1 MKELKSHYMHLLA
14 LCIVTVWG
22 TTFVST
28 KILINSGLRPS
39 DIFFLRFLLAYIC
52 ICAFSLKKKVW
63 ADSVKDEFLLLLT
76 GVCGGSLYF
85 LTENI
90 ALTYSYCS
98 NVSLLVCSTPM
109 LTTLLLGVCYKEER
123 VNKKQLLFSV
133 LALIGMALVVLN
145 GHFVLKLSPKGDLLA
160 LVAAVTWAVYSL
172 LVRVLNGRYSMLFIT
187 RKVFFYGLLTIV
199 PCFLIWPLQTD
210 LSLYSQPVVFLN
222 ILFLGVVASFLCYW
236 GWNIVMHSLGVVRAT
251 NYIYINPI
259 VTLITSYLCLS
270 ERVTWLALVGA
281 AMILCGIYFVDR
293 FRKK

>member
-1 MKELKSHYMHLLA
+1 MKEVKSHYMHLLA

-28 KILINSGLRPS
+28 KVLINSGLRPS
-39 DIFFLRFLLAYIC
+39 DIFFLRFLLAYVC
-52 ICAFSLKKKVW
+52 ICFFSLKKKVW
-63 ADSVKDEFLLLLT
+63 ADSYKDEFLLLLT

-109 LTTLLLGVCYKEER
+109 LTTLLLGLCYKEER
-123 VNKKQLLFSV
+123 VNRKQLLFSV

-187 RKVFFYGLLTIV
+187 RKVFFYGLLTIL

-210 LSLYSQPVVFLN
+210 FSLYAQPVVFLN
-222 ILFLGVVASFLCYW
+222 VLFLGVVASFLCYW
-236 GWNIVMHSLGVVRAT
+236 GWNIVMHAIGVVRAT
-251 NYIYINPI
+251 NYIYINPV
-259 VTLITSYLCLS
+259 VTLITSYLCLN

-281 AMILCGIYFVDR
+281 AMILCGIYFVER
-293 FRKK
+293 FRK